1 VELTTHP
8 ASAQVKERVELYLYS
23 PHLGLHILF
32 YCEPATYVYLVAL
45 TFREQIKLMLTT
57 HLARHQYSGDKVEHS
72 WK

>member
-32 YCEPATYVYLVAL
+32 YGETATYVYLVAL
-45 TFREQIKLMLTT
+45 TFKEQIKLMLTT
-57 HLARHQYSGDKVEHS
+57 NLVRHQYSCDKVELS
-72 WK
+72 RK